1 MATFDS
7 IQTGNIHIDQGD
19 RTEKNLSPLAL
30 DRVQYKPRYPD
41 CLEDPSR
48 ITVGCFCFDLRRS
61 LDFYDNTTFKDV
73 DRPLIENYFPNIV
86 RFPLMKFT
94 KCVLALGDDM

>member
-1 MATFDS
+1 MSLHRKPQSVAISKPSFAYFVDSTMATFDS

-48 ITVGCFCFDLRRS
+48 ITVGCFCFDLRR
-61 LDFYDNTTFKDV
+61 
-73 DRPLIENYFPNIV
+73 
-86 RFPLMKFT
+86 
-94 KCVLALGDDM
+94 